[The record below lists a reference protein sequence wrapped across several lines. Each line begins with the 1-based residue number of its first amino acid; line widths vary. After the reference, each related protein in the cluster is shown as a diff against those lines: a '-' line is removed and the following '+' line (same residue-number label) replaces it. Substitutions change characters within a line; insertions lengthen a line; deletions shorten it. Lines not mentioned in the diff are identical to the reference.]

1 MDLLMVDVNA
11 TMMQV
16 TISSSLLPQYRE
28 RLIAGTM
35 FSMSG
40 FDVSRCAQSFR
51 LTSLLC

>member
-1 MDLLMVDVNA
+1 MDLLMVDVN
-11 TMMQV
+11 V
-16 TISSSLLPQYRE
+16 SGFFLTISSSLLPQYRE